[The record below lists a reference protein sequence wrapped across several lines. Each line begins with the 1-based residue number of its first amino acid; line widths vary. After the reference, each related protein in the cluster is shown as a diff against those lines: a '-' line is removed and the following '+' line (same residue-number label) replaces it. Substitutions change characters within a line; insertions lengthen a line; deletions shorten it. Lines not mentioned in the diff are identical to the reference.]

1 MERRQEFGPSP
12 TDEALVTVQTW
23 ALWLT
28 EVERRILPH
37 FPRSDARR
45 RVWAY
50 LRGLLSPVERKNGWQ
65 IAEVV
70 GDATPYGMQ
79 HVLGRA
85 QWDVEEVCKALRTYV
100 MESLGDPQAV
110 LVLDETGFLKKG
122 DHSAGVARQYSGTA
136 GRVENSQIGV
146 FLTYASTQ
154 GHVLLDRELYLPQ
167 AWTNDTERCARAGI
181 PPERTFATKPQL
193 ARQMLERA
201 FDARVPATWVAGDSV
216 YGDHRPLRDW
226 LEAHAHAYVLT
237 VSGKEYV
244 WRAGRQWQ
252 VKMLLAMLEEED
264 WCRLKAGDGSKGPRW
279 YDWRWLPLAA
289 PFPPHWRRWLL
300 VRRSLSDPTERTAYI
315 VCAPETTA
323 LATAVQVVGR
333 RWTIEQCF
341 EEAKGEVGLDQ
352 YEVQSWTGWYRH
364 ITLAMWAY
372 ALLTVVR
379 AAHLPAALP
388 LPTMPAGCDTASCAR
403 LSDLALFGV
412 PLSVREIRHLFWR
425 LVLATR
431 QRAERVLAWSAW
443 RRWHQGIAQYW
454 HYKRRAIVQLQL

>member
-1 MERRQEFGPSP
+1 MERRQALAPSP

-28 EVERRILPH
+28 EVERRIMPH

-70 GDATPYGMQ
+70 GEATPYGIQ

-85 QWDVEEVCKALRTYV
+85 QWDAEEVRKALHTYV
-100 MESLGDPQAV
+100 VEALGDPHAV
-110 LVLDETGFLKKG
+110 LVIDETGFLKKG
-122 DHSAGVARQYSGTA
+122 RHSAGVARQYSGTA
-136 GRVENSQIGV
+136 GRVENCQIGV
-146 FLTYASTQ
+146 FLTYASAQ
-154 GHVLLDRELYLPQ
+154 GHLLLDRELYLPQ
-167 AWTNDTERCARAGI
+167 EWTHDTERCAGAGI
-181 PPERTFATKPQL
+181 PPERSFATKPQL

-201 FDARVPATWVAGDSV
+201 LDAAVPATWVAGDSV
-216 YGDHRPLRDW
+216 SGDHRPLRAW
-226 LEAHAHAYVLT
+226 LEERAQAYVLT

-244 WRAGRQWQ
+244 WRASRQWQ
-252 VKMLLAMLEEED
+252 VKTLLAMLEEED
-264 WCRLKAGDGSKGPRW
+264 WCRLKAGDGTKGPRW
-279 YDWRWLPLAA
+279 SDWRWLPLAA
-289 PFPPHWRRWLL
+289 PLQPDWCRWLL
-300 VRRSLSDPTERTAYI
+300 VRRSLSDPTERTAY
-315 VCAPETTA
+315 VVYAPQTTA

-352 YEVQSWTGWYRH
+352 YEVRHWTGWYRH

-379 AAHLPAALP
+379 AAHLPAAP
-388 LPTMPAGCDTASCAR
+388 PVPTNPAGCDPESSAR
-403 LSDLALFGV
+403 LSDLAWFGV

-425 LVLATR
+425 LVLATQ
-431 QRAERVLAWSAW
+431 QRVEHVLAWSAW

-454 HYKRRAIVQLQL
+454 HYKRRTIVQLQL

>member
-85 QWDVEEVCKALRTYV
+85 QWDVEEVCKALRTSV

-122 DHSAGVARQYSGTA
+122 HHSAGVARQYSGTA

-201 FDARVPATWVAGDSV
+201 FDARVPATWVAGASV

-341 EEAKGEVGLDQ
+341 EEATGEVGLDQ
-352 YEVQSWTGWYRH
+352 YEVRSWTGWYRH

-379 AAHLPAALP
+379 AAHRPAAPP

>member
-12 TDEALVTVQTW
+12 TDEALATVQTW

-28 EVERRILPH
+28 EVERRIMPH

-50 LRGLLSPVERKNGWQ
+50 LRGLWSSVERKNGWQ

-85 QWDVEEVCKALRTYV
+85 QWDAEEVRKALRTSV
-100 MESLGDPQAV
+100 VESLGDPHAV
-110 LVLDETGFLKKG
+110 LVIDETGLLKKG
-122 DHSAGVARQYSGTA
+122 QHSAGVARQYSGTA
-136 GRVENSQIGV
+136 GRVENCQIGV
-146 FLTYASTQ
+146 FLTYARAQS
-154 GHVLLDRELYLPQ
+154 HVLLDRELYLPPG
-167 AWTNDTERCARAGI
+167 WPNDPERCARAGI
-181 PPERTFATKPQL
+181 PPERTFATKPDL

-201 FDARVPATWVAGDSV
+201 LDADVPAAWVAGDSV
-216 YGDHRPLRDW
+216 YGDHRPLRAW
-226 LEAHAHAYVLT
+226 LEDRAQAYVLT

-252 VKMLLAMLEEED
+252 VKTLLAMLQEED
-264 WCRLKAGDGSKGPRW
+264 WCRVRAGDGTKGPRW

-289 PFPPHWRRWLL
+289 PCQPHWRRWLL
-300 VRRSLSDPTERTAYI
+300 VRRSLSDPTERTAYL

-323 LATAVQVVGR
+323 LATVVQVVGR

-352 YEVQSWTGWYRH
+352 YEVRSWTGWYRH

-372 ALLTVVR
+372 ALLTVLR
-379 AAHLPAALP
+379 AVHLPVAPPLKKMPEGWAAEPSAHLS
-388 LPTMPAGCDTASCAR
+388 G
-403 LSDLALFGV
+403 LAQAEV
-412 PLSVREIRHLFWR
+412 PFSVREIRHLFWS
-425 LVLATR
+425 LVLATK
-431 QRAERVLAWSAW
+431 QRAERVLTWSAW

-454 HYKRRAIVQLQL
+454 HYRRRAIVQLQL